1 MKEVTINV
9 SSAIFPSQFVSDS
22 EKATD
27 EYGLQVGQAIQYEW
41 FRRDGSSCR
50 YYTQW
55 RDFHRLRLYARGE
68 QSVQKYKNELAV
80 DGDLSYLNLDWT
92 PVPILPK
99 FVDIVVN
106 GMSDRLFK
114 VKAYAQDAMS
124 QAKRSKYQDMI
135 EGQMVA
141 KDVLSIIQENTGAN
155 PFMMDPEELPNTDEE
170 LSLYMQLNY
179 KPAIEIAEE
188 EAINTIFDENH
199 YDDIRKRL
207 DYDMTVIGIGV
218 AKHEFLQ
225 GAGVKVTY
233 VDPANVVYSY
243 TEDPY
248 FRDCFY
254 WGEIK
259 TLPITELLKIDPSLT
274 NEDLEKIS
282 KYSQSWYDYYNVAQF
297 YSDSIFYRDTLSLI
311 HI

>member
-1 MKEVTINV
+1 MKNVTININTA
-9 SSAIFPSQFVSDS
+9 SFPSQLATDA
-22 EKATD
+22 EKASD
-27 EYGLQVGQAIQYEW
+27 AFGLQVGQAIQYEW
-41 FRRDGSSCR
+41 FRKDGNSCR
-50 YYTQW
+50 YYGQW
-55 RDFHRLRLYARGE
+55 KDFRRLRLYARGE
-68 QSVQKYKNELAV
+68 QPIGKYKNELAI

-99 FVDIVVN
+99 FIDIVVN

-135 EGQMVA
+135 EAQMVS
-141 KDVLSIIQENTGAN
+141 KDILSTIKDKTGVDT
-155 PFMMDPEELPNTDEE
+155 FMMDPDALPETDEE

-199 YDDIRKRL
+199 YDDLRKRI
-207 DYDMTVIGIGV
+207 DYDVTVIGIGV

-225 GAGVKVTY
+225 GTGVKISY
-233 VDPANVVYSY
+233 VDPANIVYSY

-248 FRDCFY
+248 FKDCFY

-259 TLPITELLKIDPSLT
+259 TVPIKELMKIDQSLT
-274 NEDLEKIS
+274 KEDLQEITQ
-282 KYSQSWYDYYNVAQF
+282 YSQAWYDYYNVAQF
-297 YSDSIFYRDTLSLI
+297 
-311 HI
+311 